1 MTALPWV
8 AESATLPGFVT
19 RATIVLAI
27 GLSLAWLIR
36 RRSAQIRHR
45 LWTATLVIL
54 LLLPPLAL
62 WAPQW
67 EVPLLP
73 AAPDAAAETDASQ
86 PTALPPASR
95 PTTLPPAPSPTASA
109 SGPTIAE
116 TISPEVPTHS
126 PGPSPSARRA
136 VTEPAG
142 GYTSEPLRPVLLL
155 WATGCLAGLVSLAA
169 GHLRFRALVRGARPL
184 RDPRWLRDM
193 EETGQR
199 LGLRGDVRLLV
210 SGAAGT
216 PMTGGFRNPVI
227 LLPASSA
234 TWDSERRGVVLMH
247 ELVHIRR
254 RDVLRQLMGGIV
266 LALYWFHPLSWLA
279 SRLAAISREEA
290 CDERVLELGSRPSEY
305 ARHLMSLAT
314 GTGPGHLPVAALSL
328 ARQSP
333 SRLEKRIMAILRPRR
348 PRPSALATAALVMAT
363 GSLGVSV
370 AVTNPVHRE
379 NPDAI
384 GMSPSP
390 LVSHAVPYEGD
401 PPFESLSLVTSANN
415 VDAEP
420 PALALKTAGP
430 GAPDHAGLQVVPC
443 DPSDRTG
450 TTVVRFAGGQRVRT
464 VIDGVRL
471 CMRIQG
477 DAALAGGKI
486 RSIAADGWIIL
497 ESEGARLH
505 RLVVRSGSGGFEH
518 EWSVGGESVAFDGP
532 AEEWRDGMLAVLGG
546 HLEISRIRDEG
557 SALEVKAAYLRD
569 VVSGLQGQIINSRG
583 TVQSLQSQISYLQ
596 NVVSGLLDQASYS
609 QDIIAALRSEISYH
623 GGVVAG
629 LHGEISLHRSRIVA
643 FQEVK
648 SGYQVNITNLIPRL
662 KISHSGESRQVVE
675 RSIKGWEERI
685 RYIDEQIE
693 AYGLDETVRK
703 IEEKIE
709 AYGLDDRVKKLAE
722 QIEAHERDAG
732 IRQLEAEIAEKTSR
746 LNDLT
751 RRVDGEIVTL
761 EARVRNM
768 EEGAGAYGLVE
779 EVAVLGQGTTRD
791 LDADE
796 RVKEIE
802 RFLVEEGRRLLQL
815 IRQL

>member
-1 MTALPWV
+1 
-8 AESATLPGFVT
+8 
-19 RATIVLAI
+19 
-27 GLSLAWLIR
+27 
-36 RRSAQIRHR
+36 
-45 LWTATLVIL
+45 
-54 LLLPPLAL
+54 
-62 WAPQW
+62 
-67 EVPLLP
+67 
-73 AAPDAAAETDASQ
+73 
-86 PTALPPASR
+86 
-95 PTTLPPAPSPTASA
+95 
-109 SGPTIAE
+109 
-116 TISPEVPTHS
+116 
-126 PGPSPSARRA
+126 
-136 VTEPAG
+136 
-142 GYTSEPLRPVLLL
+142 
-155 WATGCLAGLVSLAA
+155 
-169 GHLRFRALVRGARPL
+169 
-184 RDPRWLRDM
+184 
-193 EETGQR
+193 
-199 LGLRGDVRLLV
+199 
-210 SGAAGT
+210 
-216 PMTGGFRNPVI
+216 MTGGFRNPVI

-234 TWDSERRGVVLMH
+234 TWDSERRRVVLMH

-254 RDVLRQLMGGIV
+254 RDVLRQLMSGIV

-279 SRLAAISREEA
+279 SRYAAISREEA

-348 PRPSALATAALVMAT
+348 PRPSALATAALVMAI

-384 GMSPSP
+384 VMSPSP
-390 LVSHAVPYEGD
+390 LVSHAVPYEGTWAV
-401 PPFESLSLVTSANN
+401 PYQPKAGPVEVGVGARKALPLVNSANN

-420 PALALKTAGP
+420 PALALKTAGL
-430 GAPDHAGLQVVPC
+430 GAADHAGLQEVPC

-450 TTVVRFAGGQRVRT
+450 ATVVRFDGGQRVRT

-477 DAALAGGKI
+477 DAALAEGEI

-497 ESEGARLH
+497 ESEGAKLH
-505 RLVVRSGSGGFEH
+505 RLVVRSGSGGFEY
-518 EWSVGGESVAFDGP
+518 EWSVGGESSAFDGP

-546 HLEISRIRDEG
+546 HLEISRIRGEG
-557 SALEVKAAYLRD
+557 SALEVKTAYLRD

-623 GGVVAG
+623 GRAVAG
-629 LHGEISLHRSRIVA
+629 LHDEISLHRSRIVA
-643 FQEVK
+643 FQDVK
-648 SGYQVNITNLIPRL
+648 SGYQVNLTNLIPKL
-662 KISHSGESRQVVE
+662 KTSHWGPPRQAVE
-675 RSIKGWEERI
+675 QSIRGWEERI

-693 AYGLDETVRK
+693 AYGLDERVRK

-709 AYGLDDRVKKLAE
+709 AYGLDDRVKKLAG
-722 QIEAHERDAG
+722 QIEARERDAG
-732 IRQLEAEIAEKTSR
+732 ILQLEAEIEEKTSR

-751 RRVDGEIVTL
+751 RRVDEEIVTL

-768 EEGAGAYGLVE
+768 EEGTGAYGLVE